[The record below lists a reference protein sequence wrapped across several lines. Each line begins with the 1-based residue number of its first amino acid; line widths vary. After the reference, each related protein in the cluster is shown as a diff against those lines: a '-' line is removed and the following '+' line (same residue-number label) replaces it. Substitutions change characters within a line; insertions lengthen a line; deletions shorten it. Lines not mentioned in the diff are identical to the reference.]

1 MSHQQTKLTLP
12 SQGFGAMGLTGS
24 YGVAEREESLAALR
38 HAIEQ
43 GAGLID
49 TANVYG
55 DGTNEQLVGEV
66 LATHGKDTLI
76 ATKFG
81 ILSDAKPGE
90 PRAQGNPSYVK
101 SSIQGSLKRLGVD
114 YVDLYY
120 YHRVDPRVPIEET
133 VGAMAELVEA
143 GLIGHIGLSE
153 VTAQELH
160 RAHAVHPIAAVQSEW
175 SVLSRDVEEYVIP
188 TAVELDV
195 NFVAYSPL
203 GRGLLTGGITSIKDL
218 GQDDARHNFPRFDSE
233 TLDANQNILHRV
245 QSLAQSLEITPAQL
259 ALAWLYQRAEELGVR
274 VTPIPGT
281 RRIEHITQ
289 NLAARSIQLTD
300 EIVAELN
307 SVADQIT
314 GDRSAD
320 LKFISQGRE
329 ATEHS
334 EE

>member
-1 MSHQQTKLTLP
+1 
-12 SQGFGAMGLTGS
+12 MGLTGS
-24 YGVAEREESLAALR
+24 YGAAEREESLAALR
-38 HAIEQ
+38 YAIEH

-55 DGTNEQLVGEV
+55 DGTNEQLVAEV
-66 LATHGKDTLI
+66 LKTHGKDTLL

-81 ILSDAKPGE
+81 ILSHAKPGE
-90 PRAQGNPSYVK
+90 PRAHGDPSYVK
-101 SSIQGSLKRLGVD
+101 ASVQGSLERLGVD

-153 VTAQELH
+153 VTAQELR

-188 TAVELDV
+188 TAVDLGV

-203 GRGLLTGGITSIKDL
+203 GRGLLTGGITSINDL
-218 GQDDARHNFPRFDSE
+218 GQDDARHNFPRFDAE
-233 TLDANQNILHRV
+233 TLETNQNILHRV
-245 QSLAQSLEITPAQL
+245 QSLAQSIEITSAQL
-259 ALAWLYQRAEELGVR
+259 ALAWLYHRADELGVH

-281 RRIEHITQ
+281 RRIERISQ
-289 NLAARSIQLTD
+289 NLAACSIQLTD

-307 SVADQIT
+307 SVAGQIE

-329 ATEHS
+329 AAEHS
-334 EE
+334 